1 MSQLTDQPLVI
12 VTTQGQ
18 LEETLRRVM
27 QQISPA
33 PVTDFAAE
41 KMTVAKAADYI
52 GISYAS
58 LIKWITDGHFRC
70 HGSGRTRFI
79 LRSELIEDYK
89 KMSK

>member
-12 VTTQGQ
+12 VTTTSQ
-18 LEETLRRVM
+18 LEETLLKVM
-27 QQISPA
+27 KQISPA

-41 KMTVAKAADYI
+41 KMTVPEAANYI

-58 LIKWITDGHFRC
+58 MIKWISEKRFRC
-70 HGSGRTRFI
+70 HGSGRTRFM
-79 LRSELIEDYK
+79 LKSELIEDYK